1 MLIFITNRKSYYE
14 VSHLGFVTAPTSLN
28 GGQRNFARCL
38 AVSWAGILYIFFRGL
53 LPPNRILP
61 GAKFTL
67 RPSLA
72 FSYIGSVTARHSS
85 SGHQPVCSVV
95 QGMELRNFR
104 RARHLYSAGRPSR
117 WASAHTHSINS
128 ALVLLQASA
137 DVNMKLL
144 TSSAVSL
151 ADLRLWHLKS
161 ISIWIRIRPIHVS
174 WLQYGRLV
182 SRNV

>member
-1 MLIFITNRKSYYE
+1 LASLGHPSKFQR
-14 VSHLGFVTAPTSLN
+14 VSHLRLVTAPTLLN
-28 GGQRNFARCL
+28 GGQPNFARCL

-61 GAKFTL
+61 RAKFTL

-72 FSYIGSVTARHSS
+72 FYIGSVTARHSS
-85 SGHQPVCSVV
+85 SGRQPVCGVV

-117 WASAHTHSINS
+117 WASAHAHSSS

-137 DVNMKLL
+137 DVNMKNF
-144 TSSAVSL
+144 SL
-151 ADLRLWHLKS
+151 LRLFLL
-161 ISIWIRIRPIHVS
+161 RI
-174 WLQYGRLV
+174 
-182 SRNV
+182 